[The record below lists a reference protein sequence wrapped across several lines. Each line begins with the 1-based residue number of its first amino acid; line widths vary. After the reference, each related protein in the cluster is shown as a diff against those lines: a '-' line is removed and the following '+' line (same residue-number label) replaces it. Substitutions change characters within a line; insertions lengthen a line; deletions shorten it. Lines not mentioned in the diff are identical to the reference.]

1 MKMKLEIFRNNEQV
15 NTITNTEEKE
25 IYKHIAQCYRAKDT
39 KRATVKIIYTFS
51 GIEKII
57 ETFKRSEATNN
68 NTYKYI
74 YYFDGVQI

>member
-1 MKMKLEIFRNNEQV
+1 MKLEIFRNNEQI
-15 NTITNTEEKE
+15 NIITSTEEKE

-51 GIEKII
+51 GIEKIT
-57 ETFKRSEATNN
+57 ETFKPSETTNG

-74 YYFDGVQI
+74 YYFEGVQI